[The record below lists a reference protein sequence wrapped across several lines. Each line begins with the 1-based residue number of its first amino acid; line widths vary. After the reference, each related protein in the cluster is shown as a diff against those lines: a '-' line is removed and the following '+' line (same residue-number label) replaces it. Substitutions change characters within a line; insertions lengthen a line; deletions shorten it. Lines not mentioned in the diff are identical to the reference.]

1 MRTIILSIA
10 IRLLIPLFLFFS
22 LYILFRGHNHPGGG
36 FIGGLIGS
44 IGFIFHAM
52 VHGPQHTVNTFLR
65 FNFYGYQLQPTQSR
79 SIYLMRMMRVNRWRK
94 RKRHYLER
102 RNRNRS
108 LIHIEPIDLIAAGLF
123 ISSISGMLGLFLQK
137 PYMAAQWLNIYLP
150 FLGRPGTPLLF
161 DIGVYVLVMGVVLKI
176 TFVMSEE

>member
-22 LYILFRGHNHPGGG
+22 LYILFRGHNYPGGG

-52 VHGPQHTVNTFLR
+52 AHGPQHTVNTFVR
-65 FNFYGYQLQPTQSR
+65 INFYGSQHQPNQSR
-79 SIYLMRMMRVNRWRK
+79 SIYLMRMLRVNRWRK

-102 RNRNRS
+102 RNRSQR
-108 LIHIEPIDLIAAGLF
+108 LFHIEPIDLIAAGLF
-123 ISSISGMLGLFLQK
+123 IAATSGMLGLFTQE
-137 PYMAAQWLNIYLP
+137 PYMTAHWLNFYLP

-161 DIGVYVLVMGVVLKI
+161 DIGVYLLVMGVVLKI

>member
-52 VHGPQHTVNTFLR
+52 VHGPQHTVNTFFR
-65 FNFYGYQLQPTQSR
+65 INFYGYQHQPTQSR

-102 RNRNRS
+102 RNRNRG
-108 LIHIEPIDLIAAGLF
+108 LLHIEPIDLIAAGLF
-123 ISSISGMLGLFLQK
+123 VATTSGMLGLFLQE
-137 PYMAAQWLNIYLP
+137 PFMTARWVSFYLP
-150 FLGRPGTPLLF
+150 FLGRLGTPLLF
-161 DIGVYVLVMGVVLKI
+161 DTGVYLLVMGIVLKI
-176 TFVMSEE
+176 TFVMAEE